1 MKDIREK
8 SDKVTIRLTLEE
20 LAFNSGALVFGVAD
34 ALKFKAAPD
43 GYRPSDLLPGAKSVI
58 VLGGAKPKSG
68 DWAATDFRHMELSS
82 TNDRITGLCM
92 RLSNL
97 IERKFGYYAVT
108 VPPGVDEG
116 QKPFLNISLAAEL
129 AGCGT
134 SSLAGPIL
142 SPKHG
147 FVYLGALIT
156 TLEPDTLKL
165 IKPTSLLSLLLSNS
179 LTAFFDVSKGL
190 KSVSI
195 LTAPDT
201 AFAAVAG
208 QS

>member
-1 MKDIREK
+1 MHD
-8 SDKVTIRLTLEE
+8 
-20 LAFNSGALVFGVAD
+20 
-34 ALKFKAAPD
+34 
-43 GYRPSDLLPGAKSVI
+43 
-58 VLGGAKPKSG
+58 
-68 DWAATDFRHMELSS
+68 
-82 TNDRITGLCM
+82 
-92 RLSNL
+92 
-97 IERKFGYYAVT
+97 
-108 VPPGVDEG
+108 
-116 QKPFLNISLAAEL
+116 
-129 AGCGT
+129 
-134 SSLAGPIL
+134 
-142 SPKHG
+142 
-147 FVYLGALIT
+147 LIT